1 MKKKLVAIAVIVALS
16 GCAQL
21 DAQNA
26 GKGQKTVEAAGVG
39 GVLGGLAG
47 KLLGVDPRFTAFV
60 GATIAGLT
68 EYRHA
73 TDLEIASANKQATAM
88 KAAGITS
95 DVKIVKVK
103 GKDGKFND
111 ELKSFTVHSVS
122 ETAVIDVSQVAQN
135 SAFGGKIIV
144 VANRSQR
151 RKIEDQIAL
160 IVVKKNIKTEYF
172 TPYEA
177 RRFGARAGV
186 AWVPVHTE
194 IATSGVSKEGEQS

>member
-21 DAQNA
+21 DGQNA
-26 GKGQKTVEAAGVG
+26 SRGQKTVEAGVFG
-39 GVLGGLAG
+39 GAVGALAG
-47 KLLGVDPRFTAFV
+47 HLLGVDPRITALF
-60 GATIAGLT
+60 GATVSGLM

-73 TDLEIASANKQATAM
+73 TDLEIAAAQKQADALKVSGISSDIKTA
-88 KAAGITS
+88 
-95 DVKIVKVK
+95 KIK